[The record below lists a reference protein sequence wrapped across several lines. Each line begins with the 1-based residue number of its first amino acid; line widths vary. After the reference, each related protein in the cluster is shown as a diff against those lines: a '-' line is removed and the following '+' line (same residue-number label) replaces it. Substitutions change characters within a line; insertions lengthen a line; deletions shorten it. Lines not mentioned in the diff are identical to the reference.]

1 MHKSDYSSFL
11 PPSVSSFSPV
21 FLNSLLQ
28 CSTEISMETRFS
40 SVSRD
45 VQGFLD
51 AENLGESTEWVIF
64 YCLWPL
70 RGGSDCSLRAD

>member
-40 SVSRD
+40 LVSRD
-45 VQGFLD
+45 VQTYVKEMKVGWMQKTLVKAQSGLFSIVC
-51 AENLGESTEWVIF
+51 GH
-64 YCLWPL
+64 
-70 RGGSDCSLRAD
+70 

>member
-28 CSTEISMETRFS
+28 CSTEIAMETRFS

-45 VQGFLD
+45 VQTYVKETKVGWMQKTLVKAQSGLFSIVC
-51 AENLGESTEWVIF
+51 GH
-64 YCLWPL
+64 
-70 RGGSDCSLRAD
+70 